1 MRVDKKVEPLMRN
14 AIHAAVV
21 RDLAMLNARLQ
32 KFPDDKAVQTAIELT
47 LALVYFLMV
56 DIHEGQPSE
65 VEVRGVATEIARA
78 EAWARPSQDEVTEF
92 LVRLMN
98 REQLAPVIPRE
109 NVIILAF
116 VAAANLLSSCRRN
129 DEEWW
134 DYLDRAEA
142 AIESA

>member
-1 MRVDKKVEPLMRN
+1 MRVEKRIEPLVRN

-21 RDLAMLNARLQ
+21 RDFALLEDRLQ
-32 KFPDDKAVQTAIELT
+32 KFPDDKAVRAAVELT

-56 DIHEGQPSE
+56 DIHAGRPSE
-65 VEVRGVATEIARA
+65 TEVAGVATEIART
-78 EAWARPSQDEVTEF
+78 EVWARSSRDEVTEF

-98 REQLAPVIPRE
+98 REQLAPAVPGE

-116 VAAANLLSSCRRN
+116 VVAANLLSSCRRD

-134 DYLDRAEA
+134 DYLDRVEA
-142 AIESA
+142 AIEAA